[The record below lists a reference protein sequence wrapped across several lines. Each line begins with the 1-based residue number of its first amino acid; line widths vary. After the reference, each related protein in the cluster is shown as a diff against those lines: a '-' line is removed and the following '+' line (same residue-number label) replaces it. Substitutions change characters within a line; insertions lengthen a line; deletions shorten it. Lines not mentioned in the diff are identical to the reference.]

1 MKAKFAAHNAFSL
14 LMSLGKTLIQALL
27 FFALQGICLAQIYS
41 YTDVSESG
49 GLAIGYGSMSG
60 SYEHSGHTTTTN
72 VTLTS
77 PSGASASET
86 GGEYTAAY
94 LPVDVDGWYSAITI
108 HITECSIGGTSW
120 QAGTSSGQTNV
131 CADTCTPCRVL
142 RQSQTGTCNI
152 TLTACEGGALVAY
165 FAALNACENNTFCQS
180 GNPNFNQEE
189 CDRCKTLVTTGFA
202 AATAVCGTT
211 FALCRDNRVDCENGF
226 YKNTVCADPCSN
238 P

>member
-14 LMSLGKTLIQALL
+14 LMSFGKTLIPTLL

-108 HITECSIGGTSW
+108 HITDCSIGGTSW
-120 QAGTSSGQTNV
+120 QAGSSSGQTQV
-131 CADTCTPCRVL
+131 CIDTCTPCRAL
-142 RQSQTGTCNI
+142 RGTQTTSCQLQLG
-152 TLTACEGGALVAY
+152 ACELLAVGAY
-165 FAALNACENNTFCQS
+165 AAAIQVCNNQNYCK
-180 GNPNFNQEE
+180 PDHPDYNQEQ
-189 CDRCKTLVTTGFA
+189 CDDCKQTALIVFGA
-202 AATAVCGTT
+202 ASGACGVNLGVC
-211 FALCRDNRVDCENGF
+211 LNNRVDCENGT
-226 YKNTVCADPCSN
+226 YKLNCTTGCTN